1 MATLDLFEGMGL
13 ALAIGL
19 LVGVERG
26 WREREGAT
34 GSRVAG
40 IRTYGLIGLLGG
52 IWGAM
57 EPSFGPWPVAV
68 AGLAFAGAFALF
80 EYREVVARNEFSVT
94 STVAG
99 LVVFALGVYAVV
111 GDRTVAGGMG
121 VVTMGILA
129 ARTYLHQFLKLL
141 TWPELRSVVLLLAMT
156 FVLLPL
162 LPDRTVDRW
171 NAINPHELWLL
182 AVLIAVV
189 SFSGYVAIRIMGARV
204 GVMLSAIAGA
214 LVSSTSVTINTS
226 HLANKS
232 KGPTTLFAAAIC
244 ASWMMSFIRMT
255 AIASAL
261 NFALFRPLIYP
272 ILAGLAVLGAA
283 VAIFFGRTAHERE
296 GVEPDFDNPL
306 DLGFV
311 LRFGVLLAI
320 VLVAANI
327 LSNSFGSA
335 GLFGLAGVSGFADV
349 DPITISAAKLAGA
362 SVTPQ
367 QAAEAI
373 LLSAAA
379 NMVTKIVV
387 PLVVGGFGFGI
398 RPALAGVLALIAGGA
413 VLAATGA

>member
-1 MATLDLFEGMGL
+1 MDTVDLFEGMGL

-19 LVGVERG
+19 LVGLERG
-26 WREREGAT
+26 WREREGPA

-40 IRTYGLIGLLGG
+40 IRTYALVGLLGG

-57 EPSFGPWPVAV
+57 EPSLGPWPVAV
-68 AGLAFAGAFALF
+68 TGLAFAGAFALF
-80 EYREVVARNEFSVT
+80 QYREVVARNEFSVT

-99 LVVFALGVYAVV
+99 LVVFALGVYAVI
-111 GDRTVAGGMG
+111 GDRAVAAGMG

-129 ARTYLHQFLKLL
+129 ARTNLHEFLKLL
-141 TWPELRSVVLLLAMT
+141 TWPELRSAVLLLAMT

-162 LPDRTVDRW
+162 LPDRTVDPW
-171 NAINPHELWLL
+171 NAVNPHELWLL
-182 AVLIAVV
+182 TVLIAAV
-189 SFSGYVAIRIMGARV
+189 SFSGYVAIRIMGARI

-214 LVSSTSVTINTS
+214 LVSSTSVTINNS
-226 HLANKS
+226 HLAKTA

-244 ASWMMSFIRMT
+244 ASWMMSLARMT

-272 ILAGLAVLGAA
+272 ILAALAVLGVA
-283 VAIFFGRTAHERE
+283 VAAFFRRTAGERE
-296 GVEPDFDNPL
+296 TIEANVDNPL

-311 LRFGVLLAI
+311 LRFGVLLAV

-335 GLFGLAGVSGFADV
+335 GLFGLAGVAGFADV
-349 DPITISAAKLAGA
+349 DPITISAAKLAGDT
-362 SVTPQ
+362 VTPQ
-367 QAAEAI
+367 QAADAI
-373 LLSAAA
+373 LLAGTA
-379 NMVTKIVV
+379 NMLTKIVV
-387 PLVVGGFGFGI
+387 PLAVGGFVFGI